1 MTTEYCPKC
10 GSSQNMNVTITP
22 ITKTFAENVVDDVKE
37 NDSITTEN
45 GEILK
50 LRKDEKPLPIF
61 CKSYS
66 CSKCGTFVKS
76 ENIFN
81 HSSE

>member
-1 MTTEYCPKC
+1 MTTEYCPRC
-10 GSSQNMNVTITP
+10 GSSQNMNVTTTP
-22 ITKTFAENVVDDVKE
+22 VAKAFVKNDVDDVKE
-37 NDSITTEN
+37 SDSITTEN

-50 LRKDEKPLPIF
+50 VRKDETLLPML

-81 HSSE
+81 HSS

>member
-1 MTTEYCPKC
+1 MDTEYCPRC
-10 GSSQNMNVTITP
+10 GASQNMIVTTMPVI
-22 ITKTFAENVVDDVKE
+22 KDFVKNVVDDVKE

-50 LRKDEKPLPIF
+50 VIKDEKPLPML

-76 ENIFN
+76 ENLFI
-81 HSSE
+81 HSS